1 MKFEKVGQN
10 KKWGKAMVAGR
21 LKFGILNRLDIH
33 PSENLRKIKVNDPL
47 NEAPNGLIKTKEA
60 IELTP

>member
-1 MKFEKVGQN
+1 
-10 KKWGKAMVAGR
+10 MVAGR
-21 LKFGILNRLDIH
+21 LKFGILNRLNVH

-47 NEAPNGLIKTKEA
+47 NETPNGLIKTKEA